1 MLISLKK
8 YLILAFL
15 LPAFFFISGNLVAQN
30 QQEIEL
36 ANEYYSQGELE
47 KAKAIYTDL
56 IKDSKNIPSIHLS
69 YLNVLMSL
77 GSWKEAENYVSKL
90 IKQQPENYNYKIDQG
105 ILAFK
110 QNKSAEAQKQFEA
123 VIESAKKDQFKTRNV
138 ASYFMNNDLVEY
150 SLATYLSG
158 RKVSDSNTAYALE
171 IGNIYRL
178 MNKKDLMVEE
188 FLNFAQSNPNN
199 INYVK
204 NVLQNYLI
212 EEEDLSSLE
221 TMLLEKVQKH
231 PENLT
236 FPELLIW
243 TNLQQKNFYGAF
255 IQARAIDKR
264 MKTEGARV
272 MDIGFIS
279 LENKDFKT
287 ASKVFE
293 YVVNTFQNSPNHL
306 IARRYLIKS
315 REELVKNTFPIDND
329 EIEKL
334 IGDYQALIDQTGLN
348 PNTQEAMRSQALLY
362 AFYLDR
368 KNEASAILNKIIEMP
383 RANPELVAASKID
396 LGDIHLLL
404 GEPWE
409 STLLYSQVEKSE
421 KDQPIGYEAKLRNA
435 KLSYYKGEF
444 ELAQEHLDILKVATT
459 REIANDAMQLSLLI
473 RDNIVFDTTSI
484 AMREY
489 ASVELLLFQN
499 KKDEA
504 LIKLDDLLAKHPGHS
519 LTDEIYWLQSKI
531 YLEYGEFEKAVSLLN
546 NIVTNYNEDILGD
559 DAYFKIAHIYDHNLK
574 DKDQAMHYYQ
584 TFLQKY
590 PGSIFTAEARKRYR
604 ILRGD
609 LVN

>member
-1 MLISLKK
+1 MLTSQIK
-8 YLILAFL
+8 YRLLACL
-15 LPAFFFISGNLVAQN
+15 LLVLFIFSSNLVAQD
-30 QQEIEL
+30 QKEIEL

-47 KAKAIYTDL
+47 KAKGLYSDL
-56 IKDSKNIPSIHLS
+56 SKDPKNVPSIHQN
-69 YLNVLMSL
+69 YLNVLISL
-77 GSWKEAENYVSKL
+77 SSWKEAETYITKL
-90 IKQQPENYNYKIDQG
+90 IKQQPDNYNFKIDLG
-105 ILAFK
+105 IIALK
-110 QNKSAEAQKQFEA
+110 QNKNEEAHKQFESIIEA
-123 VIESAKKDQFKTRNV
+123 VKKDQFRTRNI
-138 ASYFMNNDLVEY
+138 ASYFLNNDLMEY
-150 SLATYLSG
+150 SLAAYLSG
-158 RKVSDSNTAYALE
+158 RKSSDSNTTYALE

-178 MNKKDLMVEE
+178 MNKKEMMVDE

-212 EEEDLSSLE
+212 EENDLASLE
-221 TMLLEKVQKH
+221 SILLDKVQKH

-264 MKTEGARV
+264 MKTEGSRV

-287 ASKVFE
+287 ASKIFE
-293 YVVNTFQNSPNHL
+293 YVVNSFPNSSNHI
-306 IARRYLIKS
+306 IARRFLIKS
-315 REELVKNTFPIDND
+315 REELVKNTYPIDND

-334 IGDYQALIDQTGLN
+334 IGDYQSLINQTGINLN
-348 PNTQEAMRSQALLY
+348 SLEAMRSQALLN

-368 KNEASAILNKIIEMP
+368 KDEAIQLLTKIIELP
-383 RANPELVAASKID
+383 RANPELVASSKID
-396 LGDIHLLL
+396 LGDIYLLI

-435 KLSYYKGEF
+435 KLSYFKGEF

-459 REIANDAMQLSLLI
+459 REIANDAMELSLLI
-473 RDNIVFDTTSI
+473 RDNTVFDTTST
-484 AMREY
+484 AMLEY
-489 ASVELLLFQN
+489 AGVELLLFQN

-504 LIKLDDLLAKHPGHS
+504 LKQLDQMLAQHPGHS

-531 YLEYGEFEKAVSLLN
+531 YIEYGEFEKAISLLE
-546 NIVTNYNEDILGD
+546 NIVSYYNQDILGD
-559 DAYFKIAHIYDHNLK
+559 DAYFKIANIYDYHSK
-574 DKDQAMHYYQ
+574 DKEQAMQYYQ
-584 TFLQKY
+584 SFLQKY
-590 PGSIFTAEARKRYR
+590 PGSIFTAEARKRFR